1 MGNVDRNRN
10 KKYCPSS
17 LGNSGQ
23 WWWSSYGG
31 RNSVIAAMINVMQ
44 SQGFDSFHANILN
57 NLRLIGTHNT
67 HTHTIRESLR
77 TSTSNNWK
85 YRVTGI

>member
-1 MGNVDRNRN
+1 M
-10 KKYCPSS
+10 
-17 LGNSGQ
+17 
-23 WWWSSYGG
+23 
-31 RNSVIAAMINVMQ
+31 IAAMINVMQ